1 MQVLILKFGSSGPI
15 STSPN
20 VHHGR
25 HALETVEEVVL
36 LRVTGRGCVIF
47 FLWTE
52 GLTEA
57 FQEFFADIKTV
68 TRLKYFSNGL
78 SHKTPTIL
86 REPVYSE
93 IQLANN
99 CEV

>member
-1 MQVLILKFGSSGPI
+1 MDAVVHLGTI

-57 FQEFFADIKTV
+57 FREFFADIKTAHCALASGHC
-68 TRLKYFSNGL
+68 TAML
-78 SHKTPTIL
+78 SIQYTMCVCTDNNKTAVYKTI
-86 REPVYSE
+86 
-93 IQLANN
+93 A
-99 CEV
+99 